1 MRDEMIPLNLFLLG
15 LTCFT
20 MGLVVLLRGRGD
32 SEIALGHQFPWLG
45 AYALLSS
52 VYSWAVMLDADRI
65 GGHPFDALSVIILV
79 SLIAAGVCLVRFG
92 SGLIAEAGALPA
104 WLNLLPVVL
113 LIPIAVVIAYCIVVV
128 LTASDIQTTIIQW
141 SHYLL
146 LLPGD
151 ILAALGFIR
160 QWTRLKQG
168 DDVPVPS
175 ILLATAVA
183 FLLNA
188 GFSLTVSSSIWLPSE
203 ANIIVFGVS
212 SVTWRLLLMM
222 LVAVLVTASMNVFEV
237 ERKRKIKQ
245 LEEARREAQ
254 RIALTIH
261 TKTRQETEVWLDALV
276 KIGRRIAGMEEAD
289 EVMKDVVIE
298 AREMLTADTAV
309 IALYEGKEQLCFK
322 VQVTSGEAQV
332 MASEPVESAVILDA
346 VRLGIPLRYPE
357 DIGGVFEWQINGRLV
372 HAETA
377 AMVPLKLNTTLIGA
391 LWLGRTVG
399 KPFTC
404 TDLIG
409 LGYVANQAVIA
420 LEHASMAAGLQS
432 LAVIDERSRI
442 AREMHDSLAQILGYL
457 GIEMQTLEALVHQ
470 GDQAAVLEELQEARK
485 SIKSAQADVRENIL
499 SLRTAL
505 AGKTSLIAALKEYVE
520 EFGIQT
526 GVITEIVDQCD
537 SELALAPLAETE
549 CVRIVQEALANVRKH
564 AQAEHVRVT
573 FRSQRDRI
581 EIWIADDGVG
591 IAPGAVAH
599 GHFGLQTMR
608 ERAESVGGK
617 VTVTSLIG
625 QGTTVTVSLPMSFH
639 QMKVEP
645 YVTPANARS

>member
-1 MRDEMIPLNLFLLG
+1 MPLNIFLLG

-32 SEIALGHQFPWLG
+32 SEIALGHQFHWLG

-52 VYSWAVMLDADRI
+52 VYCWGVMLDADRI
-65 GGHPFDALSVIILV
+65 GAHPLDALSLLILL
-79 SLIAAGVCLVRFG
+79 SLVAAGVVLVRFG
-92 SGLIAEAGALPA
+92 SGLVAEAGALPL
-104 WLNLLPVVL
+104 WLNLLPVAL
-113 LIPIAVVIAYCIVVV
+113 LVPVTLVIAYGIVVV
-128 LTASDIQTTIIQW
+128 FTASDIQSSVIQW

-151 ILAALGFIR
+151 VLAAMGFIR
-160 QWTRLKQG
+160 QWSRLKQTG
-168 DDVPVPS
+168 DVPASS

-188 GFSLTVSSSIWLPSE
+188 FFSLTVSSSIWLPSQ
-203 ANIIVFGVS
+203 ANVMLLGISV
-212 SVTWRLLLMM
+212 VTWRLLLMI

-237 ERKRKIKQ
+237 ERKRKLRQ

-254 RIALTIH
+254 KIALTIH
-261 TKTRQETEVWLDALV
+261 AKTRQETEVWLDALV

-289 EVMKDVVIE
+289 DVMKDVVTE
-298 AREMLTADTAV
+298 AREMLAADAAV
-309 IALYEGKEQLCFK
+309 IALYEGQEQLCYK
-322 VQVTSGEAQV
+322 VQVISGEARV
-332 MASEPVESAVILDA
+332 VTSEPVENKVILDA

-357 DIGGVFEWQINGRLV
+357 DIGGVFEWRADGRYT

-377 AMVPLKLNTTLIGA
+377 ALVPLKLNKTLIGA
-391 LWLGRTVG
+391 LWLGRTEG

-404 TDLIG
+404 ADLIG

-457 GIEMQTLEALVHQ
+457 GIEMQTLEALVRQ
-470 GDQAAVLEELQEARK
+470 GDQEALLAELREARQ

-505 AGKTSLIAALKEYVE
+505 AGKTNLATALKEYIE

-526 GVITEIVDQCD
+526 GVITDVVDHSGGD
-537 SELALAPLAETE
+537 LALTPLAETQ

-564 AQAEHVRVT
+564 AQAEHVQVT
-573 FRSQRDRI
+573 LTSMRDRL
-581 EIWIADDGVG
+581 EICIADDGIG
-591 IAPGAVAH
+591 IAPGVVSH

-608 ERAESVGGK
+608 ERAEGVGGK
-617 VTVTSLIG
+617 VTVTSLPG
-625 QGTTVTVSLPMSFH
+625 QGTTIMVSLPVPYH
-639 QMKVEP
+639 ELKVET

>member
-1 MRDEMIPLNLFLLG
+1 MMPLNLFLLG

-45 AYALLSS
+45 AYGLLSS
-52 VYSWAVMLDADRI
+52 VYCWGVMLDSDRI
-65 GGHPFDALSVIILV
+65 GAHPFDVLSLLILV
-79 SLIAAGVCLVRFG
+79 SLIAAGVTLVRFG
-92 SGLIAEAGALPA
+92 SGLIAEAGALPL

-113 LIPIAVVIAYCIVVV
+113 LIPITVVIAYGIVIV
-128 LTASDIQTTIIQW
+128 LTASDIQASIIQW

-146 LLPGD
+146 VLPGD
-151 ILAALGFIR
+151 ILAALGFVR
-160 QWTRLKQG
+160 QWIRLKQA
-168 DDVPVPS
+168 DDVPAS
-175 ILLATAVA
+175 GILLATAVA

-188 GFSLTVSSSIWLPSE
+188 VFSLTISSSIWLPSE
-203 ANIIVFGVS
+203 ASAVLFGIS
-212 SVTWRLLLMM
+212 AVTWRLLLMV

-261 TKTRQETEVWLDALV
+261 AKTRQETEVWLDALV

-298 AREMLTADTAV
+298 AREMLAADTAV
-309 IALYEGKEQLCFK
+309 IALYEGKEHLCYK
-322 VQVTSGEAQV
+322 VQAISGEARV
-332 MASEPVESAVILDA
+332 VVSEPVESAVILEA
-346 VRLGIPLRYPE
+346 ARLGIPLRYPE
-357 DIGGVFEWQINGRLV
+357 DIGGIFDWRADGRNI

-377 AMVPLKLNTTLIGA
+377 AMVPLRLNTTLIGA
-391 LWLGRTVG
+391 LWLGRTTG

-470 GDQAAVLEELQEARK
+470 GDQAALLAELQEARK

-505 AGKTSLIAALKEYVE
+505 AGKTSPITALKEYVE

-526 GVITEIVDQCD
+526 GVITEIVDQCG
-537 SELALAPLAETE
+537 SELGLAPLAETE

-564 AQAEHVRVT
+564 AQAEHVKVT
-573 FRSQRDRI
+573 FTPLRDRF
-581 EIWIADDGVG
+581 EICIADDGVG
-591 IAPGAVAH
+591 IAPGVVAH

-608 ERAESVGGK
+608 ERAEGVGGK

-625 QGTTVTVSLPMSFH
+625 QGTTVLVSLPMSFH